1 MEPEMEETNIPTFR
15 DLADAMV
22 ADMVARVAAS
32 EERGDPF
39 PEALIPALQADIDGT
54 RPLNNETM
62 FGCVVYA
69 KGLHEAA
76 AMLRKAGKPAEADRI
91 YGLGQ
96 LFLSFVIDDFARA
109 TQHERKT
116 SGASVH

>member
-1 MEPEMEETNIPTFR
+1 MEPEETNIPTFR

-22 ADMVARVAAS
+22 ADMVARVVAS

-39 PEALIPALQADIDGT
+39 PESLIPALQADIDGT

-76 AMLRKAGKPAEADRI
+76 ALLRDAGKHEEADRI
-91 YGLGQ
+91 HGLGQ

-109 TQHERKT
+109 TQLEGQLAGKSH
-116 SGASVH
+116 